1 MQLDI
6 KTDAP
11 PEIEDYEIIEKI
23 GQGGIA
29 EIYKARQK
37 SLGRHVA
44 IKILFP
50 DLIGDPDIVRRFDRE
65 ANTIAALNH
74 PNIVHVIDKGISAGR
89 YYFVMEHVDGTSFK
103 EIIGDSKYSIQDK
116 LEIIVMILKGL
127 DYAHKNGVIHRDI
140 KPANILIDKN
150 GNALLADFGIARIPH
165 KGEQENTKSDII
177 MGTIAYMSP
186 EQRESSTNVDLT
198 ADIFSIGVMIYEI
211 LTGKRPCGRFK
222 LPSEVNASVSKRF
235 DDIVARCLAEDPADR
250 YQMAVELKN
259 DLLNVISG
267 RARGGTIFKG
277 DITGVENLIGKCQYL
292 DTIRDS
298 KFSSTVLVENKETRE
313 LYIIKKNEKSGA
325 GLKESR
331 ILASLKHKNIINII
345 GAGGDARRLIVMT
358 EYAPGGSLA
367 DRMIKPY
374 AYDKAMEIMAEVAE
388 GLDFVHKNNIVHGN
402 LRPSNILFTKE
413 DKIKLTDFGL
423 PPHYNMA
430 EKNWYIAPERRNGR
444 QGDIYAMGVILH
456 QMLFGKNPI
465 YDRAGKLFLG
475 NLQKTIPSTLHDILS
490 KLLAIRTTQRYRAVE
505 EFIRDWE
512 EFSHSISSNHTPL
525 EISAQ
530 AGKPSHKNNF
540 YKKLLAAIKI
550 FRKS

>member
-6 KTDAP
+6 KTDTR
-11 PEIEDYEIIEKI
+11 PEIDDYEIIEKI

-44 IKILFP
+44 IKVLFP
-50 DLIGDPDIVRRFDRE
+50 DLINDPDIVRRFDRE

-74 PNIVHVIDKGISAGR
+74 PNIVHVIDKGIAAGR
-89 YYFVMEHVDGTSFK
+89 YYFIMEHVDGTSFK
-103 EIIGDSKYSIQDK
+103 EIIGDSKYSIQEK
-116 LEIIVMILKGL
+116 LELLVMVLKGL

-150 GNALLADFGIARIPH
+150 GNALLADFGIARVPG

-186 EQRESSTNVDLT
+186 EQRESSASVDLT
-198 ADIFSIGVMIYEI
+198 TDIFSIGVMIYEI
-211 LTGKRPCGRFK
+211 LVGKRPAGRFK
-222 LPSEVNASVSKRF
+222 LPSEVNSTVSRRF
-235 DDIVARCLAEDPADR
+235 DDIIARCLAESPADR
-250 YQMAVELKN
+250 YQTAVELKN

-267 RARGGTIFKG
+267 RARSGAIFKG
-277 DITGVENLIGKCQYL
+277 EIIGVENLIGKCQHL

-331 ILASLKHKNIINII
+331 ILANLKHKNIINIL
-345 GAGGDARRLIVMT
+345 GAGGDNRRLIVMT

-367 DRMIKPY
+367 DRMIRPY
-374 AYDKAMEIMAEVAE
+374 PYDKAMEIMIEVAE

-413 DKIKLTDFGL
+413 NRVKLTDFGL

-430 EKNWYIAPERRNGR
+430 EKNWYVAPERRNSR

-456 QMLFGKNPI
+456 QMLFGKNPV

-475 NLQKTIPSTLHDILS
+475 NLQKTIPAPLYEIMN
-490 KLLAIRTTQRYRAVE
+490 KLLAIRTTQRYRAID
-505 EFIRDWE
+505 EFLNDWDA
-512 EFSHSISSNHTPL
+512 FKVSITHTHAPL
-525 EISAQ
+525 ETPPARKISAS
-530 AGKPSHKNNF
+530 AGWL
-540 YKKLLAAIKI
+540 KKLLQSLKI
-550 FRKS
+550 FKN